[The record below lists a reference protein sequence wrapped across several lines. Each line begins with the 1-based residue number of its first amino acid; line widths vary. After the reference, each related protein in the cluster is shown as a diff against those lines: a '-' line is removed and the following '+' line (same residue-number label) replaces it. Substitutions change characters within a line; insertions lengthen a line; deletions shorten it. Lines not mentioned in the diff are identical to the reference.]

1 MNLFDNLNQAQREA
15 VVYNEGPLLVLAG
28 AGTGKTRVITY
39 KIAYLISKGV
49 NSERI
54 LALTFTNKAC
64 KEMLERVRLLTGN
77 KGVRVLIST
86 FHSFC
91 LKILKNELFNLGR
104 SPYFVIY
111 DESDQLNTIKEI
123 IKEKELEKT
132 LPSPKEI
139 LYWIQRAK
147 DNLIDYESFLY
158 HSEAK
163 GDFYKE
169 EVAEIY
175 RVYQEKLKKNNAY
188 DFGDLIME
196 VVNIFREKKDILEKY
211 EDNFDYILVDEYQDT
226 NFAQYTFLKL
236 LARRKQNLTVVG
248 DEDQAIYS
256 WRGATMDN
264 VLKFE
269 KDWKGCKIVKLE
281 KNYRSKE
288 KILHHATML
297 INNNR
302 KRYGKKLYSVKT
314 GGFPVMVR
322 SFPNCRTE
330 AMNVVGEVLRLVE
343 EEVFSLDEIAIFYR
357 TNAQSRILE
366 EVLRRF
372 NVNYELVGTVSFY
385 ERKEIKDVISF
396 LVLLINP
403 QSDIHFL
410 RVVNIPPRGLGK
422 TTIGRLKKEA
432 FFKGISIYDFIKNDS
447 LDNFSKRARTKLKEF
462 VSLLNRLKEE
472 SENKS
477 VSIFI
482 RKLITE
488 TGYFEY
494 LDDFYKEESEMRK
507 DNVGE
512 LISAAREFEEKEEN
526 ITLKDFLDYI
536 SLITPYDEYKKEG
549 QKLTLMTLHLA
560 KGLEF
565 DVVFITGLEEGILPY
580 RDSLYDPDEMEE
592 ERRLCYVGMTR
603 AKERLYLTCA
613 LERTLYGMN
622 RISEPSRFLEE
633 AGFISGVNR

>member
-1 MNLFDNLNQAQREA
+1 
-15 VVYNEGPLLVLAG
+15 
-28 AGTGKTRVITY
+28 
-39 KIAYLISKGV
+39 
-49 NSERI
+49 
-54 LALTFTNKAC
+54 
-64 KEMLERVRLLTGN
+64 
-77 KGVRVLIST
+77 
-86 FHSFC
+86 
-91 LKILKNELFNLGR
+91 
-104 SPYFVIY
+104 
-111 DESDQLNTIKEI
+111 
-123 IKEKELEKT
+123 
-132 LPSPKEI
+132 
-139 LYWIQRAK
+139 
-147 DNLIDYESFLY
+147 
-158 HSEAK
+158 
-163 GDFYKE
+163 
-169 EVAEIY
+169 
-175 RVYQEKLKKNNAY
+175 
-188 DFGDLIME
+188 
-196 VVNIFREKKDILEKY
+196 
-211 EDNFDYILVDEYQDT
+211 
-226 NFAQYTFLKL
+226 
-236 LARRKQNLTVVG
+236 
-248 DEDQAIYS
+248 
-256 WRGATMDN
+256 
-264 VLKFE
+264 
-269 KDWKGCKIVKLE
+269 
-281 KNYRSKE
+281 
-288 KILHHATML
+288 
-297 INNNR
+297 
-302 KRYGKKLYSVKT
+302 
-314 GGFPVMVR
+314 
-322 SFPNCRTE
+322 
-330 AMNVVGEVLRLVE
+330 
-343 EEVFSLDEIAIFYR
+343 
-357 TNAQSRILE
+357 
-366 EVLRRF
+366 
-372 NVNYELVGTVSFY
+372 
-385 ERKEIKDVISF
+385 

-633 AGFISGVNR
+633 AGLISGVNR